1 MMMKQ
6 KLFLLAFLCLGTL
19 NLVSANDEDK
29 KKKPSSTKTSVIK
42 KATPATKTLAKP
54 VSKKAVSKKTPPVKT
69 IILKDTIQSPGK
81 YDTTV
86 STEGFEDLFEK
97 DTKSGILLN
106 ARAVEFVEDYM
117 EKNTDDLMS
126 MKSFCT
132 PYFKTIEG
140 ILSQY
145 GLPLELKYLAFI
157 EYQLKVKAKSWAG
170 ACGPWQL
177 MPVTA
182 RELGLT
188 VNKSRDDR
196 YDYKKSTH
204 AAARYLIDLYKEFGD
219 WLLVIAAYNGGPGN
233 VYSAIRKSG
242 GSRNFWKLQNFLPAE
257 SRTHV
262 KKFIGTHYIFEG
274 SGGVTTLTN
283 AEAKKQIGVTA
294 TYLLNRKLTSKEKA
308 NAKTLIVSGK
318 YRSEMI
324 SKNIMMSHEDFLR
337 YNPEFDKKMSS
348 SDNVYE
354 LKLPADKMELFTT
367 NKYNILND
375 SVQSLSNSN
384 TVMTVRSDSGK

>member
-1 MMMKQ
+1 MKQ
-6 KLFLLAFLCLGTL
+6 KLFLLAILCWGTL
-19 NLVSANDEDK
+19 SLVSANDGDK
-29 KKKPSSTKTSVIK
+29 KKKP
-42 KATPATKTLAKP
+42 ATAKVS
-54 VSKKAVSKKTPPVKT
+54 VSKKANTTTRTPVKNVSKTKPAVKRIT
-69 IILKDTIQSPGK
+69 LRDTIQSPGK
-81 YDTTV
+81 VDTSV
-86 STEGFEDLFEK
+86 STEGFEDLFEQ
-97 DTKSGILLN
+97 DTRAGILLN
-106 ARAVEFVEDYM
+106 AKAVEFVEDYM
-117 EKNTDDLMS
+117 EKNSDDLLS
-126 MKSFCT
+126 MKASCT

-145 GLPLELKYLAFI
+145 SLPAELKYLAFI
-157 EYQLKVKAKSWAG
+157 ESQLKIKAKSWAG
-170 ACGPWQL
+170 AVGPWQL

-188 VNKSRDDR
+188 VTKTRDDR

-204 AAARYLIDLYKEFGD
+204 AAAKYLIDLYKEFGD

-274 SGGVTTLTN
+274 AGGVTTLTN
-283 AEAKKQIGVTA
+283 AEVKKQLGVTA
-294 TYLLNRKLTSKEKA
+294 TYLLNRKITSKEKA
-308 NAKTLIVSGK
+308 NAKTIIVSGK

-324 SKNIMMSHEDFLR
+324 SKNIMMSHADFLR
-337 YNPEFDKKMSS
+337 YNPDFDKKMSS

-354 LKLPADKMELFTT
+354 LKLPADKMELFNT

-375 SVQSLSNSN
+375 SVKSLHNSN
-384 TVMTVRSDSGK
+384 TAMTVRSDAGE

>member
-6 KLFLLAFLCLGTL
+6 KLFLLAILCWGTL
-19 NLVSANDEDK
+19 STVSANEGDK
-29 KKKPSSTKTSVIK
+29 KKKSSTS
-42 KATPATKTLAKP
+42 KAS
-54 VSKKAVSKKTPPVKT
+54 VSKKAVTATRTPVKSVSKTTPPVKR
-69 IILKDTIQSPGK
+69 LSLRDTIQSPGK
-81 YDTTV
+81 IDTSV
-86 STEGFEDLFEK
+86 STEGFEDLFEQ
-97 DTKSGILLN
+97 DTRAGILLN

-117 EKNTDDLMS
+117 DKNSDDLLS
-126 MKSFCT
+126 MKSSCT
-132 PYFKTIEG
+132 PYFKTIEN

-145 GLPLELKYLAFI
+145 GLPAELKYLAFI
-157 EYQLKVKAKSWAG
+157 ESQMKIRAKSWAG
-170 ACGPWQL
+170 AVGPWQL

-188 VNKSRDDR
+188 VTKTRDDR

-204 AAARYLIDLYKEFGD
+204 AAAKYLIDLYKEFGD

-233 VYSAIRKSG
+233 VYKAIGKSG

-283 AEAKKQIGVTA
+283 AEVKKQLGVTA
-294 TYLLNRKLTSKEKA
+294 TYLLNRKISSKENA
-308 NAKTLIVSGK
+308 NAKTIIVSGK

-324 SKNIMMSHEDFLR
+324 SKNIMMSHADFLR
-337 YNPEFDKKMSS
+337 YNPDFDKKMSS

-354 LKLPADKMELFTT
+354 LKLPADKMELFNA

-375 SVQSLSNSN
+375 SVQSALNAN
-384 TVMTVRSDSGK
+384 TAMSVRNEAGQ

>member
-1 MMMKQ
+1 MKQ
-6 KLFLLAFLCLGTL
+6 KLFLLAILCLGTL

-29 KKKPSSTKTSVIK
+29 KKKPSSSKSSVTKKV
-42 KATPATKTLAKP
+42 TPATKNPAK
-54 VSKKAVSKKTPPVKT
+54 SVSKKTPAVKT
-69 IILKDTIQSPGK
+69 IILRDTIQSPGK
-81 YDTTV
+81 FDTTV

-97 DTKSGILLN
+97 DTKAGILLN

-117 EKNTDDLMS
+117 EKNSDDLLS
-126 MKSFCT
+126 MKASCT

-157 EYQLKVKAKSWAG
+157 ESQLKIKAKSWAG
-170 ACGPWQL
+170 ASGPWQL

-188 VNKSRDDR
+188 VNKTKDER

-204 AAARYLIDLYKEFGD
+204 AASKYLIDLYKEFGD

-233 VYSAIRKSG
+233 VYSAIKKSG

-262 KKFIGTHYIFEG
+262 KKFIGTHYI
-274 SGGVTTLTN
+274 
-283 AEAKKQIGVTA
+283 
-294 TYLLNRKLTSKEKA
+294 
-308 NAKTLIVSGK
+308 
-318 YRSEMI
+318 
-324 SKNIMMSHEDFLR
+324 
-337 YNPEFDKKMSS
+337 
-348 SDNVYE
+348 
-354 LKLPADKMELFTT
+354 
-367 NKYNILND
+367 
-375 SVQSLSNSN
+375 
-384 TVMTVRSDSGK
+384 

>member
-6 KLFLLAFLCLGTL
+6 KLFLLAILCLGTL
-19 NLVSANDEDK
+19 NLVSANDGEK
-29 KKKPSSTKTSVIK
+29 KKTSTSSKSSVKK
-42 KATPATKTLAKP
+42 KANSASKTPA
-54 VSKKAVSKKTPPVKT
+54 KAVSQKTPPVTT
-69 IILKDTIQSPGK
+69 IILRDTIQSPGK
-81 YDTTV
+81 FDTTT

-97 DTKSGILLN
+97 DTKAGILLN

-117 EKNTDDLMS
+117 DKNTDDLLS
-126 MKSFCT
+126 MKASCT

-157 EYQLKVKAKSWAG
+157 ESQLKIKAKSWVG
-170 ACGPWQL
+170 AAGPWQL

-196 YDYKKSTH
+196 YDYKKSTN
-204 AAARYLIDLYKEFGD
+204 AASKYLIDLYKEFGD

-233 VYSAIRKSG
+233 VYNAIKKSG
-242 GSRNFWKLQNFLPAE
+242 GSRNFWKLQNFLPSE

-262 KKFIGTHYIFEG
+262 KKFIATHYIFEG
-274 SGGVTTLTN
+274 SGGITTLTN

-294 TYLLNRKLTSKEKA
+294 TYLLNRKITNKEKA

-354 LKLPADKMELFTT
+354 LKLPADKMELFNA

-375 SVQSLSNSN
+375 SVQSLLNSN
-384 TVMTVRSDSGK
+384 TVMTVRSDAGQ